1 MNLTDAP
8 NINGFETGIR
18 IWNSSE
24 KPVDCTLIVIGNGLR
39 KDVSLN
45 LPAMNNVAFMLSQH
59 VPQGVYGVALL
70 GPVSGVVQ
78 YSQDGNYYDAAQIAK
93 WE

>member
-8 NINGFETGIR
+8 NINGFATGVR
-18 IWNSSE
+18 VWNSSDN
-24 KPVDCTLIVIGNGLR
+24 PVECTLIIVGNGIR
-39 KDVSLN
+39 KDVQLK
-45 LPAMNNVAFMLSQH
+45 LPAMNNVAFMLSAH
-59 VPQGVYGVALL
+59 INPGVYGVALL

-78 YSQDGNYYDAAQIAK
+78 YSQDGKYYDAAQIAK